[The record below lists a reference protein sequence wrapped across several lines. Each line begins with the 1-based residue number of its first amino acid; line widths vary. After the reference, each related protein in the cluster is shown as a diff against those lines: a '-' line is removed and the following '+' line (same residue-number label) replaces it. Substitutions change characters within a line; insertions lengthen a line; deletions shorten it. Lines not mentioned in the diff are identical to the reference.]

1 MCLILFAW
9 QAHPR
14 YSLVLAANR
23 EEFHERPTAAAE
35 FWQDHSGL
43 LAGCDL
49 QAGGTW
55 LGVTRTGRFAAIT
68 NYREPQAPELQLE
81 YSRGHLVRD
90 FLIGE
95 ESPRSHA
102 TLLHERGG
110 AYHGYNLLLG
120 VPEQLSYVSN
130 RNDRPTSVSAGI
142 HGLSNHLLDTD
153 WPKVHSG
160 RDHLESLLAGDEVEP
175 EDLFELLTDRTLT
188 PGKMPEDFE
197 NSELPEQLMRH
208 YFIVSPVY
216 GTRSSSVLLV
226 SKDGNVEF
234 IERQFDPDGMATGT
248 SRFEFQITSSLSDL
262 T

>member
-23 EEFHERPTAAAE
+23 EEFHARPTAAAE
-35 FWQDHSGL
+35 FWQDHPGL
-43 LAGCDL
+43 LAGRDL

-55 LGVTRTGRFAAIT
+55 LGITRTGRFAAIT

-95 ESPRSHA
+95 ASPRSHA
-102 TLLHERGG
+102 GLLHEQG
-110 AYHGYNLLLG
+110 AAYRGYNLLLG
-120 VPEQLSYVSN
+120 DPGQLSYVSN
-130 RNDRPTSVSAGI
+130 RNDRPNSVSTGI

-160 RDHLESLLAGDEVEP
+160 QTHLESILEDKDVDP
-175 EDLFELLTDRTLT
+175 EALFELLTDRTLT

-197 NSELPEQLMRH
+197 NSDLPEQLMRH
-208 YFIVSPVY
+208 YFIVSPIY
-216 GTRSSSVLLV
+216 GTRSSTVLLV
-226 SKDGNVEF
+226 GRDGNVEF
-234 IERQFDPDGMATGT
+234 VERQFDLAGSATGT
-248 SRFEFQITSSLSDL
+248 SRFGFRIEGTSF
-262 T
+262 

>member
-14 YSLVLAANR
+14 YVLVVAANR
-23 EEFHERPTAAAE
+23 EEFHARPTAAAD
-35 FWQDHSGL
+35 FWPDHPEL
-43 LAGCDL
+43 LAGRDL

-55 LGVTRTGRFAAIT
+55 LGITRSGRFAAIT

-90 FLIGE
+90 FLIGKA
-95 ESPRSHA
+95 SPGNHA
-102 TLLHERGG
+102 GVLQDQGAAYRGFS
-110 AYHGYNLLLG
+110 LLLG
-120 VPEQLSYVSN
+120 DRNQLSYVSN
-130 RNDRPTSVSAGI
+130 RSERHVSVSAGV

-160 RDHLESLLAGDEVEP
+160 RAHLESVLSQDEVDP
-175 EDLFELLTDRTLT
+175 EALFELLTDRTLK

-197 NSELPEQLMRH
+197 NSDLPEQLMRH

-226 SKDGNVEF
+226 GRNGSVEF
-234 IERQFDPDGMATGT
+234 LERQFDAAGRTSGTGKYEFT
-248 SRFEFQITSSLSDL
+248 IASRSS
-262 T
+262 

>member
-23 EEFHERPTAAAE
+23 EEFHARPTTGAE
-35 FWQDHSGL
+35 FWQEHPGL
-43 LAGCDL
+43 LAGRDL

-55 LGVTRTGRFAAIT
+55 LGITRTGRFAAIT

-102 TLLHERGG
+102 GLLHEQG
-110 AYHGYNLLLG
+110 AAYRGYNLLLG
-120 VPEQLSYVSN
+120 DPGQLSYVSN
-130 RNDRPTSVSAGI
+130 RNDRPISVSAGI

-160 RDHLESLLAGDEVEP
+160 QTHLESILEDKEVDP
-175 EDLFELLTDRTLT
+175 EALFELLTDRTLT

-197 NSELPEQLMRH
+197 NSDLPEQLMRH

-216 GTRSSSVLLV
+216 GTRSSTVLLV
-226 SKDGNVEF
+226 DREGNVEF
-234 IERQFDPDGMATGT
+234 VERQFDPAGMATGT
-248 SRFEFQITSSLSDL
+248 AKFEFRIATSSF
-262 T
+262 